1 MINFSSRWM
10 LYFHSDGKVLEV
22 ASGTSRNINYYPERV
37 EKVVLTDNS
46 EKMLME
52 TLKKI
57 ENMPNREKFS
67 VLKAD
72 ASNLKHF
79 SDDSFDTVVDT
90 FGLCSYDDPVAV
102 LNEMKRVC
110 KSKTGKILLLEH
122 GQTSQSDFLSKYVSK
137 HLDDNAERHTKKWGC
152 VWNRDIPSLIEK
164 AGLDVEYIKT
174 WHFGTTYY
182 IICRK

>member
-1 MINFSSRWM
+1 M